1 MSEHDILAQLTAMEA
16 RLLAEIA
23 RGRAETTTLIE
34 GVHTALDGIREDLAV
49 LGGAD
54 DRIRQAGQNTRD
66 EARAIA
72 DSLAAIERLLLKHG
86 TRLDNLER
94 RLPRAGSA

>member
-1 MSEHDILAQLTAMEA
+1 MSEHDILAQVLA
-16 RLLAEIA
+16 RLTGIEGAIA
-23 RGRAETTTLIE
+23 QGRAETTTLIE

-94 RLPRAGSA
+94 RLPPA

>member
-1 MSEHDILAQLTAMEA
+1 MS
-16 RLLAEIA
+16 
-23 RGRAETTTLIE
+23 
-34 GVHTALDGIREDLAV
+34 
-49 LGGAD
+49 
-54 DRIRQAGQNTRD
+54 
-66 EARAIA
+66 A